1 MLKAIFF
8 DLDGTL
14 LDTINDIKDAVNDSL
29 KASGLDLAYER
40 KDILNFIG
48 NGADALMHKALG
60 QLDNEDNFKTLK
72 SHYLPTYEAYQRR
85 NTYPFAGCEESLK
98 YLEGKYQ
105 LFICTNKPDKLAK
118 QIIAKVLPSI
128 HFVSIDGQKDGIAP
142 KPNPAIILNAMA
154 KYDLKPEECM
164 MIGDSY
170 PDAMTGK
177 NANIKVGLC
186 LYGYGKYDKELLS
199 LADMTFDDPKD
210 WMRL

>member
-14 LDTINDIKDAVNDSL
+14 LDTIGDIKDALNDSL

-40 KDILNFIG
+40 KDVLNFIG

-60 QLDNEDNFKTLK
+60 SLDNEVNFQTLK
-72 SHYLPTYEAYQRR
+72 KNYLPTYEAYQRR

-98 YLEGKYQ
+98 YLQTKYQ

-128 HFVSIDGQKDGIAP
+128 DFVSVDGQKDGVAP
-142 KPNPAIILNAMA
+142 KPNPAIILNAMS
-154 KYDLKPEECM
+154 KYNLKPEECM

-177 NANIKVGLC
+177 NAGIKVGLC
-186 LYGYGKYDKELLS
+186 LYGYGKYNEELLS
-199 LADMTFDDPKD
+199 LSDMTFSSPAD
-210 WMRL
+210 WRKL